1 VFVCLQVTA
10 FLVLTA
16 IAAVLAIA
24 QMIISGIGAE
34 ETYDYRT
41 FFLARYDGHCTS
53 VICDE
58 VIAIADL

>member
-1 VFVCLQVTA
+1 VTA

-16 IAAVLAIA
+16 IGAVLAIA

-53 VICDE
+53 VFCDE

>member
-1 VFVCLQVTA
+1 MTA

-16 IAAVLAIA
+16 IGAVLAIA

-41 FFLARYDGHCTS
+41 FCLARYDGHCTG

-58 VIAIADL
+58 VIAILDL